1 MEIVKRQKKAIED
14 EKEEKRRDLLRKQKQ
29 LEIVKKENA
38 QILIMREKQKKQMW
52 EEEARIDAQWKEIL
66 DKQERAREKR
76 LADLYARQHKLVAIG
91 KKTQNNEAA
100 ELAAEEARNKR
111 HRDAEAKRRD
121 DKEKAAI
128 AKKERMKREMMAS
141 IDNAIIRKREEQEA
155 LMKKNREIGIK
166 MNKIAAAK
174 LKLQDEEVKKR
185 LRNKKIYRRD
195 LIRQISEDNAR
206 KAKARAAMDEVERNI
221 NASFIQE
228 VKSNYEKTGRWMKM
242 PKAKTNYKLSQVP
255 L

>member
-1 MEIVKRQKKAIED
+1 
-14 EKEEKRRDLLRKQKQ
+14 
-29 LEIVKKENA
+29 
-38 QILIMREKQKKQMW
+38 
-52 EEEARIDAQWKEIL
+52 
-66 DKQERAREKR
+66 
-76 LADLYARQHKLVAIG
+76 
-91 KKTQNNEAA
+91 
-100 ELAAEEARNKR
+100 
-111 HRDAEAKRRD
+111 
-121 DKEKAAI
+121 
-128 AKKERMKREMMAS
+128 
-141 IDNAIIRKREEQEA
+141 
-155 LMKKNREIGIK
+155 

-228 VKSNYEKTGRWMKM
+228 VKSQYEKKGRWMTM

>member
-1 MEIVKRQKKAIED
+1 MLLCTSSTL
-14 EKEEKRRDLLRKQKQ
+14 RRHATSRFS
-29 LEIVKKENA
+29 
-38 QILIMREKQKKQMW
+38 
-52 EEEARIDAQWKEIL
+52 
-66 DKQERAREKR
+66 
-76 LADLYARQHKLVAIG
+76 
-91 KKTQNNEAA
+91 AA
-100 ELAAEEARNKR
+100 TGRHELAAEEARNKR

-141 IDNAIIRKREEQEA
+141 IDNAIIRKREEQET

-195 LIRQISEDNAR
+195 LIRQISEDNA
-206 KAKARAAMDEVERNI
+206 
-221 NASFIQE
+221 
-228 VKSNYEKTGRWMKM
+228 SNKNGG
-242 PKAKTNYKLSQVP
+242 
-255 L
+255 

>member
-1 MEIVKRQKKAIED
+1 
-14 EKEEKRRDLLRKQKQ
+14 
-29 LEIVKKENA
+29 
-38 QILIMREKQKKQMW
+38 
-52 EEEARIDAQWKEIL
+52 
-66 DKQERAREKR
+66 
-76 LADLYARQHKLVAIG
+76 
-91 KKTQNNEAA
+91 
-100 ELAAEEARNKR
+100 
-111 HRDAEAKRRD
+111 
-121 DKEKAAI
+121 
-128 AKKERMKREMMAS
+128 MKREMMAS
-141 IDNAIIRKREEQEA
+141 IDNAIIRKREEQET

-228 VKSNYEKTGRWMKM
+228 VKSQYEKEGRWMTM